1 MSPQPEPKE
10 VSQVTANNINT
21 DIEDLKFHLE
31 QDPNVQYIVLRT
43 TNRAYSPADLDAIT
57 ANVAV
62 QTGAKLSWREVPQT
76 EHNLANEVIVEF
88 TNNKGDNQ

>member
-1 MSPQPEPKE
+1 M
-10 VSQVTANNINT
+10 TANNINT